1 MFLGIG
7 IDTTKVK
14 SVLIDDGQTII
25 GTALVVLSDGL
36 ERDDRVIWLTPLAL
50 DPAFEPRTAGL
61 VAARPH
67 LDKLGDGASI
77 DSICAQVL
85 ALASERAAA

>member
-36 ERDDRVIWLTPLAL
+36 ERDDRIIWLTPLAL

-67 LDKLGDGASI
+67 LDKLGDAASI